1 VIDPPDAHRTIETM
15 ALTVPQIEARL
26 SEIDGLMSSG
36 MYEYA
41 LAAHAKI
48 VAVRERELKIA
59 QAFAKVEGTPTERRQ
74 LAIAEVGPFGF
85 DAEARYARLAAEM
98 EVLHGRSMIGA
109 SLLKSA
115 KAGGDDPRYHE

>member
-1 VIDPPDAHRTIETM
+1 M

-26 SEIDGLMSSG
+26 SEIDGLMSGG

-59 QAFAKVEGTPTERRQ
+59 EAFARVDGTPTERRQ
-74 LAIAEVGPFGF
+74 LAIAEVGPLGF
-85 DAEARYARLAAEM
+85 DAEAKYARLAAEM
-98 EVLHGRSMIGA
+98 EVLHDRSVIGA

-115 KAGGDDPRYHE
+115 KAGGDDPRYRS